1 MGEWY
6 NQSVIHTDK
15 IKGWNYLYLQR
26 ANMNNFKNINKFS
39 EKLKIDIFQ
48 EIIKTTKVSEVTII
62 SQFLSQFSK
71 IVSRE
76 KYNN

>member
-1 MGEWY
+1 
-6 NQSVIHTDK
+6 
-15 IKGWNYLYLQR
+15 
-26 ANMNNFKNINKFS
+26 MNNFKNINKFS

-62 SQFLSQFSK
+62 SQFSSQFSK